1 MDRLALLSEG
11 GQHDD
16 QVLET
21 DIMRFMAIIGIVFW
35 IIFSL
40 IKSIPFKSPES
51 DVRAG
56 QLVPQS
62 RALGIPPESRIN
74 PSVLQDQPLVPAD
87 TVKKLISPSPLPTIR
102 RNAALPD
109 NQSSGTRQTRA
120 QKFGLRLQ
128 FQSLDDLLELMK
140 SGKIQLFGRA
150 RTRGFDLFF
159 SGHPQGETVRF
170 TGADSL
176 PQSLWEI
183 KSGKDYAYFLNL
195 MAETYPAI
203 RSFSTKQV
211 LVHFTDTSLENR
223 VEATFSRMQ
232 EEEKNG
238 VLSVTRTGDVVFDER
253 K

>member
-21 DIMRFMAIIGIVFW
+21 DIMRFMAVIGMVFW
-35 IIFSL
+35 IIFAL
-40 IKSIPFKSPES
+40 IKSIPFRSPES
-51 DVRAG
+51 DMQAG

-62 RALGIPPESRIN
+62 RAMELPPEARVQLPVSEDD
-74 PSVLQDQPLVPAD
+74 LLVPAAMS
-87 TVKKLISPSPLPTIR
+87 KELILPAPH

-109 NQSSGTRQTRA
+109 NRSPGTRQTGA
-120 QKFGLRLQ
+120 QKIGLRLQ

-170 TGADSL
+170 TGTDSL

-183 KSGKDYAYFLNL
+183 KSGKDYAYFLSL
-195 MAETYPAI
+195 MTKAYPAI

-223 VEATFSRMQ
+223 VEAIFSRMQ
-232 EEEKNG
+232 AEEKNG
-238 VLSVTRTGDVVFDER
+238 ILSVTRIGDVIFISR
-253 K
+253 KE

>member
-21 DIMRFMAIIGIVFW
+21 DIMRFMAVIGIVFW
-35 IIFSL
+35 IIFAL
-40 IKSIPFKSPES
+40 IKSIPFRSPES
-51 DVRAG
+51 DMQAS
-56 QLVPQS
+56 Q
-62 RALGIPPESRIN
+62 
-74 PSVLQDQPLVPAD
+74 
-87 TVKKLISPSPLPTIR
+87 LISSRPLPTTC

-109 NQSSGTRQTRA
+109 HQSSGTRQTGA

-128 FQSLDDLLELMK
+128 FQSLDDLMELMK

-170 TGADSL
+170 KGADSL

-223 VEATFSRMQ
+223 VEATFHRMQ

-238 VLSVTRTGDVVFDER
+238 VLSVTRTGDVVFKER
-253 K
+253 

>member
-21 DIMRFMAIIGIVFW
+21 DIMRFMAIIGMVFW
-35 IIFSL
+35 IIFVL
-40 IKSIPFKSPES
+40 IKSIPFRSPGP
-51 DVRAG
+51 DMGTG
-56 QLVPQS
+56 QLISS
-62 RALGIPPESRIN
+62 R
-74 PSVLQDQPLVPAD
+74 
-87 TVKKLISPSPLPTIR
+87 PLPTPY

-109 NQSSGTRQTRA
+109 NKSPDTRQTGA
-120 QKFGLRLQ
+120 QKSGLRLQ

-170 TGADSL
+170 TGTDSL
-176 PQSLWEI
+176 PQSLWEM

-195 MAETYPAI
+195 MAKTYPAI

-211 LVHFTDTSLENR
+211 LVHFTDISLENR
-223 VEATFSRMQ
+223 VEETFRRMQ
-232 EEEKNG
+232 AEEKNG
-238 VLSVTRTGDVVFDER
+238 VLSVTRTGDVVFDEL
-253 K
+253 

>member
-21 DIMRFMAIIGIVFW
+21 DIMRFMAVIGMVFW
-35 IIFSL
+35 IIFAL
-40 IKSIPFKSPES
+40 IKSIPFRFQES
-51 DVRAG
+51 DMQAS
-56 QLVPQS
+56 Q
-62 RALGIPPESRIN
+62 
-74 PSVLQDQPLVPAD
+74 
-87 TVKKLISPSPLPTIR
+87 LISSRPLPTIR

-109 NQSSGTRQTRA
+109 NQSSDTRQAGA
-120 QKFGLRLQ
+120 QEFGLRLQ
-128 FQSLDDLLELMK
+128 FQSLDDFLELMK

-159 SGHPQGETVRF
+159 SGHPQGKTVRF
-170 TGADSL
+170 KGVDSL

-195 MAETYPAI
+195 MAKTYPAI

-211 LVHFTDTSLENR
+211 LVHFTDTSLETR
-223 VEATFSRMQ
+223 VEATFNRMQ

-238 VLSVTRTGDVVFDER
+238 VLSVTRTGNVVFEER

>member
-21 DIMRFMAIIGIVFW
+21 DIMRFMAIIGMVFW
-35 IIFSL
+35 IIFAL
-40 IKSIPFKSPES
+40 IKSIPFRSPGPDMQAS
-51 DVRAG
+51 
-56 QLVPQS
+56 QLVPES
-62 RALGIPPESRIN
+62 RALELLPEAKVRLPVSKDDLR
-74 PSVLQDQPLVPAD
+74 VPAAMS
-87 TVKKLISPSPLPTIR
+87 KELILPTPH

-109 NQSSGTRQTRA
+109 NQHPDTQRAVA
-120 QKFGLRLQ
+120 QKSGLQLQ
-128 FQSLDDLLELMK
+128 FQNLDDLLELMK

-195 MAETYPAI
+195 MAKTYPAI

-232 EEEKNG
+232 AEEKNG
-238 VLSVTRTGDVVFDER
+238 ILSVTRTGDVVFKER
-253 K
+253 

>member
-21 DIMRFMAIIGIVFW
+21 DIMRFMAVIGMVFW
-35 IIFSL
+35 IIFAL
-40 IKSIPFKSPES
+40 IKSIPFRSPGS
-51 DVRAG
+51 DMQAG
-56 QLVPQS
+56 QLISS
-62 RALGIPPESRIN
+62 R
-74 PSVLQDQPLVPAD
+74 PLSTPG
-87 TVKKLISPSPLPTIR
+87 K
-102 RNAALPD
+102 NAALPD
-109 NQSSGTRQTRA
+109 NQSPGTRQTDA
-120 QKFGLRLQ
+120 QKSGLRLQ
-128 FQSLDDLLELMK
+128 FQSRDDLLALMK

-159 SGHPQGETVRF
+159 LGHPQGKTVYF
-170 TGADSL
+170 KGADSL

-195 MAETYPAI
+195 MTETYPAI

-223 VEATFSRMQ
+223 VESIFNRMQ
-232 EEEKNG
+232 SEEKNG
-238 VLSVTRTGDVVFDER
+238 ILSVTRTGDVVFKER
-253 K
+253 

>member
-21 DIMRFMAIIGIVFW
+21 DIMRFMAIIGMVFW
-35 IIFSL
+35 IIFAL
-40 IKSIPFKSPES
+40 IKSIPFRSPGS
-51 DVRAG
+51 DMQAG
-56 QLVPQS
+56 QLVPES
-62 RALGIPPESRIN
+62 RALEIPPESRIK
-74 PSVLQDQPLVPAD
+74 PSVLEDQPRVPAD
-87 TVKKLISPSPLPTIR
+87 MGKELILPTPY

-109 NQSSGTRQTRA
+109 NQHPGTQQADA

-159 SGHPQGETVRF
+159 TGHPQGETVRF
-170 TGADSL
+170 KGADSL
-176 PQSLWEI
+176 PQNLWEI

-195 MAETYPAI
+195 MAKAYPAI

-223 VEATFSRMQ
+223 VEATFNRMQ

-238 VLSVTRTGDVVFDER
+238 VISVTRAGDVVFKER
-253 K
+253 

>member
-21 DIMRFMAIIGIVFW
+21 DIMRFMAVIGMVFW
-35 IIFSL
+35 IIFAL
-40 IKSIPFKSPES
+40 IKSISFRSPEF
-51 DVRAG
+51 DMQAG
-56 QLVPQS
+56 Q
-62 RALGIPPESRIN
+62 I
-74 PSVLQDQPLVPAD
+74 
-87 TVKKLISPSPLPTIR
+87 ISPSPLPTLR

-109 NQSSGTRQTRA
+109 NQTPGTRKTGA
-120 QKFGLRLQ
+120 QKLGLRLQ

-159 SGHPQGETVRF
+159 SGHPQGKTVRF

-195 MAETYPAI
+195 MAKTYPAI

-211 LVHFTDTSLENR
+211 LVHFTDTRLENR
-223 VEATFSRMQ
+223 VEATFNRMQ

-238 VLSVTRTGDVVFDER
+238 VISVTRIGDVVFSQL
-253 K
+253 